1 MANKLTFQKR
11 KYLKI
16 LGERVDNLLYSEDNV
31 NDVKDAQTARIN
43 FLPRYDALKVRVNRQ
58 LTEAKCGE
66 DYLFADQLEE
76 IKFHF
81 DRFEG

>member
-16 LGERVDNLLYSEDNV
+16 LGERVDNLLYSEDGD
-31 NDVKDAQTARIN
+31 DVKDAETARIN

-58 LTEAKCGE
+58 LTEAKCGG